1 MGKII
6 AVATP
11 KGGVGKTTTAFNL
24 SYAFALNSK
33 RTLLIDAD
41 PLGSCSSLFNNNI
54 NFNGGIFD
62 IFNYSKL
69 LNQVIHQTKQKNL
82 YFIPSKNI
90 SFHDESRLT
99 KLTNNHLLFKNLL
112 KPEACSF
119 DYVIIDCPP
128 YLVGMTT
135 NSLIAADSVIIPIEP
150 SPFSLKSICKMLDHI
165 DYIKKNYNQNLTIE
179 GILVTFNEKNST
191 ASFKV
196 KKNLILK
203 YPNIIMR
210 TIIPKNMDITN
221 AFFKNESVISY
232 NITAKSSIAYM
243 KLAQELMERNQTGLK
258 SINKHLSEINY

>member
-24 SYAFALNSK
+24 SYAFALNGK
-33 RTLLIDAD
+33 KTLLIDAD
-41 PLGSCSSLFNNNI
+41 PSGSCSSVFNNM
-54 NFNGGIFD
+54 NFKGGIFD
-62 IFNYSKL
+62 IFSYSKL
-69 LNQVIHQTKQKNL
+69 LSQVIHQTKHKNL
-82 YFIPSKNI
+82 HFVPFKNI

-99 KLTNNHLLFKNLL
+99 KLTSNNLLFKNQL
-112 KPEACSF
+112 KPETSSF
-119 DYVIIDCPP
+119 DYIIIDCPP

-135 NSLIAADSVIIPIEP
+135 NSLIAADSVIIPIQP
-150 SPFSLKSICKMLDHI
+150 SPFSLKSIGKMVDHI
-165 DYIKKNYNQNLTIE
+165 EYIKKNYNHNLSIE
-179 GILVTFNEKNST
+179 GILLTFNEKNST
-191 ASFKV
+191 ASFKA

-203 YPNIIMR
+203 YPNLIMR

-243 KLAQELMERNQTGLK
+243 KLAQELIEKNHTGLK

>member
-6 AVATP
+6 AVAAP

-24 SYAFALNSK
+24 SFAFALNGK

-41 PLGSCSSLFNNNI
+41 PSGSCSSIFTHI

-82 YFIPSKNI
+82 FFVPFKNI

-99 KLTNNHLLFKNLL
+99 KLTSNHLLFKNQL
-112 KPEACSF
+112 KLESYSF

-128 YLVGMTT
+128 YLVGMAT
-135 NSLIAADSVIIPIEP
+135 NSLIAADSVIIPTQP
-150 SPFSLKSICKMLDHI
+150 SPFSLKSISKIIDHI
-165 DYIKKNYNQNLTIE
+165 DYIKKSHNQTLTIE
-179 GILVTFNEKNST
+179 GILLTFNEKNST
-191 ASFKV
+191 ASLKA
-196 KKNLILK
+196 KKHLTIEYPNLIL
-203 YPNIIMR
+203 R

-232 NITAKSSIAYM
+232 NITAKSSIAYL
-243 KLAQELMERNQTGLK
+243 KLAQELLEKNQTGFK
-258 SINKHLSEINY
+258 SINKHLIEIN